1 MRRGSPRA
9 AYVRLKAER
18 LRALMRWREFLPA
31 IVKAIEEVLGDR
43 PVYVF
48 GSVVEGEITADSDVD
63 VAVLVEEVPRSALR
77 RVALLDR
84 IWSAME
90 RRGVPHWYPVELHL
104 MTPEEKAIMERGG
117 ARFVDAKRLLSGGG
131 AGGAEA

>member
-1 MRRGSPRA
+1 LKRDSPRA

-31 IVKAIEEVLGDR
+31 IVEAIEEVLGDR

-104 MTPEEKAIMERGG
+104 MTPEEKAAMERGG
-117 ARFVDAKRLLSGGG
+117 ARFVNARRLLSGGG
-131 AGGAEA
+131 EGGAET

>member
-1 MRRGSPRA
+1 MRRGSLRA
-9 AYVRLKAER
+9 AYIRLKAER
-18 LRALMRWREFLPA
+18 LEALMRWREFLPA
-31 IVKAIEEVLGDR
+31 IVKALAEVLGDR

-48 GSVVEGEITADSDVD
+48 GSVVKSEITADSDVD

-90 RRGVPHWYPVELHL
+90 RRGVPH
-104 MTPEEKAIMERGG
+104 
-117 ARFVDAKRLLSGGG
+117 
-131 AGGAEA
+131 